1 MKVYFLFFG
10 IVSAIVVSEVVGKLD
25 LDKGRRTVVEV
36 RDELH
41 REIRKLALLNDL
53 RIYEVANA
61 IIEEFLKDE
70 ERVKVLIRRLKL

>member
-1 MKVYFLFFG
+1 LRLGGSK
-10 IVSAIVVSEVVGKLD
+10 
-25 LDKGRRTVVEV
+25 RTVVEV

-41 REIRKLALLNDL
+41 RENRKLALLNDL